1 MDLKRDT
8 YTTRG
13 GRKRMET
20 KLARIAEIARAKP
33 QDKFTSLA
41 HLINAEMIKTC
52 HKQMDKNKAVGIDG
66 ISKEEYEANLEEN
79 IEDLIA
85 RMKRQAYK
93 PQSVKRVYIPKPG
106 TDKKRPLGLPAYED
120 KLVQMAVA
128 KILNAIYEQDFL
140 ECSFGFRP
148 QRSCHDALKVLNKIV
163 NKPEINYIVDAD
175 IRGFFDH
182 VDQDWMMK
190 FIKHRIADPNIQR
203 LISRFMKAGVIEV
216 GISLDTPEG
225 VQQGGPMSPIL
236 ANIYLHYVMDLWFEK
251 RIRRQ
256 CKGTSYM
263 VRYADDSVFC
273 FQYESEAK
281 EFYQQLIVRLKE
293 FNLEIAG
300 EKTKIINLGKN
311 RDDDND
317 SDTGSFDFLGFT
329 HYADKIDNGQTLI
342 KQKTSKKKYKA
353 SLLKVKEWL
362 KKNRHWPTK
371 ELMRMLKIK
380 LQGYCRYYGVTNNKN
395 SVSNF
400 IDETKRSLFKWL
412 NRRSQR
418 KSFDWS
424 KFKLFINKYPL
435 PRACTYVNIFEM
447 GAGKS
452 YVM

>member
-1 MDLKRDT
+1 
-8 YTTRG
+8 
-13 GRKRMET
+13 MET
-20 KLARIAEIARAKP
+20 KLARIAEVARANPK
-33 QDKFTSLA
+33 DKFTSLA

-66 ISKEEYEANLEEN
+66 INKEEYEANLEDN
-79 IEDLIA
+79 VEDLIA

-120 KLVQMAVA
+120 KLVQMALA
-128 KILNAIYEQDFL
+128 KILNSIYEQDFL

-182 VDQDWMMK
+182 VDHEWMMK

-203 LISRFMKAGVIEV
+203 LISRFMKAGIMEA
-216 GISLDTPEG
+216 GIIYATPKG
-225 VQQGGPMSPIL
+225 VPQGGPGSPIL
-236 ANIYLHYVMDLWFEK
+236 ANIYLHYVIDLWFEK

-263 VRYADDSVFC
+263 VRYADDTVFC
-273 FQYESEAK
+273 FQYENEAK

-293 FNLEIAG
+293 FNLEIAD

-311 RDDDND
+311 KDDDND
-317 SDTGSFDFLGFT
+317 SDTGNFDFLGFT
-329 HYADKIDNGQTLI
+329 HYVDKSHNGKTLI
-342 KQKTSKKKYKA
+342 SRKTSKKKYKA

-362 KKNRHWPTK
+362 RKNRHSPTK
-371 ELMRMLKIK
+371 ELMKMLKIK
-380 LQGYCRYYGVTNNKN
+380 LQGYCRYYGVTSNKN
-395 SVSNF
+395 SVSDF
-400 IDETKRSLFKWL
+400 IDETKRLLFKWL

-418 KSFDWS
+418 KSFDWKRFS
-424 KFKLFINKYPL
+424 LFLKKYPL
-435 PRACTYVNIFEM
+435 PRAYTCVNIFEL
-447 GAGKS
+447 GVGKS

>member
-1 MDLKRDT
+1 
-8 YTTRG
+8 
-13 GRKRMET
+13 MET

-33 QDKFTSLA
+33 KDQFTSLA
-41 HLINAEMIKTC
+41 HLINAEMIKAC

-79 IEDLIA
+79 TKDLIA

-93 PQSVKRVYIPKPG
+93 PKSVRRVYIPKPD

-120 KLVQMAVA
+120 KLVQMALA

-148 QRSCHDALKVLNKIV
+148 QRSCHDALKVLNVIV

-175 IRGFFDH
+175 ISGFFDH
-182 VDQDWMMK
+182 VDHEWMMK
-190 FIKHRIADPNIQR
+190 FIKHRIADPNIER
-203 LISRFMKAGVIEV
+203 LISRFLKAGVMES
-216 GISLDTPEG
+216 GISYATPEG
-225 VQQGGPMSPIL
+225 IPQGGPVSPIL
-236 ANIYLHYVMDLWFEK
+236 ANIFLHYVLDLWFEK

-263 VRYADDSVFC
+263 IRYADDTVFC
-273 FQYESEAK
+273 FQYENEAK
-281 EFYQQLIVRLKE
+281 EFYQQLIMRLKE
-293 FNLEIAG
+293 FNLEIAD
-300 EKTKIINLGKN
+300 EKTKIINLGKSRN
-311 RDDDND
+311 NDND
-317 SDTGSFDFLGFT
+317 SDTGNFDFLGFT
-329 HYADKIDNGQTLI
+329 YYADKSHKGQTLI
-342 KQKTSKKKYKA
+342 KRKTSKKKYKA

-362 KKNRHWPTK
+362 KKNRHLPTK
-371 ELMRMLKIK
+371 ELMKMMNIK
-380 LQGYCRYYGVTNNKN
+380 LQGYCRYYGVTSNKN
-395 SVSNF
+395 AVSNF
-400 IDETKRSLFKWL
+400 IDETKRLLFKWL

-424 KFKLFINKYPL
+424 KFNLFLKKYPL
-435 PRACTYVNIFEM
+435 PRAYICVNIFVL